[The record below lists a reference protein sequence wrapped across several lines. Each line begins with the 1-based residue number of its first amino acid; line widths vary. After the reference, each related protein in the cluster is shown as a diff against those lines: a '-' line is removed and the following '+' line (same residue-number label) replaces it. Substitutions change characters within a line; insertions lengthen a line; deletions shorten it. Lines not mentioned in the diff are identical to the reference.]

1 MKPIRW
7 LGDTLNV
14 VRSLPPDVRNLVGTE
29 LRYVQQGE
37 MPSDWKAMAAVGA
50 GAYEIRIR
58 LGKQY
63 RVFYVAKF
71 GESVYVLHVFTKK
84 TQQTA
89 RQDLE
94 MGAKRYREMNA
105 ERREP

>member
-7 LGDTLNV
+7 LGDTLNI
-14 VRSLPPDVRNLVGTE
+14 VRDLSPEVRNRVGAE

-37 MPSDWKAMAAVGA
+37 MPADWKPMATVGA
-50 GAYEIRIR
+50 GAHEIRVK
-58 LGKQY
+58 LGNQY

-71 GESVYVLHVFTKK
+71 AESVYVLHVFNEK

-94 MGAKRYREMNA
+94 LGAKRYRELIA
-105 ERREP
+105 ERRDK